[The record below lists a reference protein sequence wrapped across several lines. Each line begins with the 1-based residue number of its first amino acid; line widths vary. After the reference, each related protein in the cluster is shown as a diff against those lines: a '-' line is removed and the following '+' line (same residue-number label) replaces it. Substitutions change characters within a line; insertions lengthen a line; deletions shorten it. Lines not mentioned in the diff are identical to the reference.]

1 MYDTTDLPTRYE
13 FTADLTR
20 PRQGNMLFFTRVLQL
35 RRRRRSSVRPS
46 MDVCI
51 IALLRYHVE
60 KINPLMGTL
69 KPQSN
74 RPFYSN
80 TVTGR

>member
-35 RRRRRSSVRPS
+35 RMAPPSVCPS
-46 MDVCI
+46 VHGRLYNS
-51 IALLRYHVE
+51 IAPVPCRE
-60 KINPLMGTL
+60 N
-69 KPQSN
+69 
-74 RPFYSN
+74 
-80 TVTGR
+80 